1 MKCFA
6 LSAEVGREAGLVA
19 EASPL
24 KAFQNLGFCACL
36 YVVNWQMLVLILGDI
51 DYQWKW
57 PLVTDLK
64 EDFFFSL
71 NKYKGEVKAKAPG
84 CGQNSAETSTFWTAG
99 FSCNYRHFDDG
110 FRVPM

>member
-57 PLVTDLK
+57 PLVIDLK

-71 NKYKGEVKAKAPG
+71 NKYKGEVKTKAPG

>member
-57 PLVTDLK
+57 PLEIELK

-71 NKYKGEVKAKAPG
+71 NKYKGEVKTKAPG